1 MLKNVGS
8 NWLLLAVTILATY
21 FLVPFNLR
29 HLGEEQYGLWL
40 LIASI
45 TAYLS
50 LLQLGVPMAS
60 VRHLTKAIAEGEPAA
75 VQRLVASC
83 AGLYVG
89 LGAVSVLIGIPLLIF
104 YEYAYTIPPAL
115 QAQGRLAFLLALAN
129 IGLGFV
135 AQLPYAI
142 MNSYQDFVR
151 TNLLATL
158 MVLLRAGLNV
168 LLVLWYPSL
177 VVIAA
182 VQVMVTL
189 LEMTILW
196 TLILTFHNDVRLKPS
211 LFSGA
216 VVRQILG
223 FSIYVLLLS
232 MGAQLSFQTDAIVI
246 GKYLDPAKI
255 PTFAVG
261 NNLILYLM
269 QFVIGI
275 ASVVMP
281 MATNLQAQGKMDE
294 LRAIFFKWSKLA
306 IALTWCAGLYL
317 IVFGPDFL
325 ANWVGGRF
333 EEPSGRVLRI
343 LMLSYFLFLPL
354 RGVGLPVLMGLGKA
368 GRPTVAFLVAG
379 VVNLLLSLL
388 LVGPL
393 GLDGVAWGT
402 TIPNILLA
410 VALLYLA
417 CQALEI
423 SMLSYL
429 ANTLPR
435 AVASFGLMFLLLWF
449 LRQAWEPRNFA
460 ELVMAGIVTVAG
472 FGLTWIGF
480 VFRND
485 PHVPLPQFARL
496 FARRVP

>member
-8 NWLLLAVTILATY
+8 NWLLLVVTILATY
-21 FLVPFNLR
+21 FLVPFNLH

-60 VRHLTKAIAEGEPAA
+60 VRHLTKAIAEGDPAA
-75 VQRLVASC
+75 VNRLVASC

-89 LGAVSVLIGIPLLIF
+89 LGSVSALIGVPLLIF
-104 YEYAYTIPPAL
+104 YEHAYSIPTAL
-115 QAQGRLAFLLALAN
+115 QSQARLAFLLALAN
-129 IGLGFV
+129 VGLGFI

-158 MVLLRAGLNV
+158 MVLLRVGLN
-168 LLVLWYPSL
+168 LALVLWYPSL

-182 VQVMVTL
+182 VQVLVTL
-189 LEMTILW
+189 TEMTVLW
-196 TLILTFHNDVRLKPS
+196 TLIIAFHKEVRLKPS
-211 LFSGA
+211 LFSAA
-216 VVRQILG
+216 VVRQIFG
-223 FSIYVLLLS
+223 FSVYVLLLS

-246 GKYLDPAKI
+246 GKYLDAAQI

-269 QFVIGI
+269 QFVVGI

-281 MATNLQAQGKMDE
+281 LATSLQAKGKMDD

-368 GRPTVAFLVAG
+368 ARPTVAFLVAG
-379 VVNLLLSLL
+379 VVNLLLSLI

-410 VALLYLA
+410 VALLYLT

-423 SMLSYL
+423 SLLSYL

-435 AVASFGLMFLLLWF
+435 AVAGFGLAFLFLWF

-460 ELVMAGIVTVAG
+460 ELVMAGIVTVAC
-472 FGLTWIGF
+472 FGLIWVGF
-480 VFRND
+480 VLRND
-485 PHVPLPQFARL
+485 PHVPLPRFARL
-496 FARRVP
+496 FARRIP